1 MFPLEKK
8 NSNNQRKYPAKSI
21 TRVRVNKLRVANQ
34 RVASLSHNKLRAN
47 MVASCEPMNQKVN
60 SL

>member
-8 NSNNQRKYPAKSI
+8 NSNNQRKYPVKSI
-21 TRVRVNKLRVANQ
+21 TRVRVNKF
-34 RVASLSHNKLRAN
+34 RVASLSHNELRAN
-47 MVASCEPMNQKVN
+47 MVASCEPMNQQVN